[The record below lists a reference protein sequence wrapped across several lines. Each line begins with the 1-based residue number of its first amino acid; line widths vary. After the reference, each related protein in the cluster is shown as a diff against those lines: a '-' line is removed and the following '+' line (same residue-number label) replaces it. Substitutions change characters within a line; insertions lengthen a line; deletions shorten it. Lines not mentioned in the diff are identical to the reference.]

1 MSSKKTKSTLP
12 IVLHTVNVALKSI
25 CKSIVKSCADSLP
38 QVLTKSQPLKLKKK
52 NRAPSP
58 FKRIVAIIANATQ
71 SFPPK
76 TLFARALLI
85 IVIPLIAVQIT
96 AAYAFFNRHWNIIA
110 QNMASSIAAE
120 VNLAIEMMREKPEA
134 LPSIVA
140 NYKRNLGLTVSLFRG
155 QIIDT
160 EASNARSSSFF
171 TKHLGAMLEE
181 KVKRPFVIDS
191 NPFDNQVVVQLQLA
205 QGVLQTVIPRDRL
218 FSSTTYIFVM
228 WMVGSSILLFSI
240 AALFMRNQ
248 VKPLRHLER
257 VAERFGKGQDTTER
271 VDIRGAREVRNAIQ
285 AFNRMR
291 RRIFRQMRQRTDM
304 LSCVSHDLRTPLTR
318 IKLQLALARDPRVQ
332 DIEDDLKEME
342 AMIDGYLAF
351 ARSEGTEKV
360 ASVDLSLL
368 VDALV
373 QGYQRA
379 GNALYCHIEG
389 NFIIAA
395 RKNALRRCLDN
406 LLANAHRY
414 GKNVSIIVGKRRE
427 NIEILIDDDGP
438 GIPEPYRK
446 EVFKP
451 FFRLES
457 SRNQETGGS
466 GLGLSIARDIAR
478 IHGGELTLDD
488 SPQGGLRANLQIPL

>member
-1 MSSKKTKSTLP
+1 MARRKIPSTLQ
-12 IVLHTVNVALKSI
+12 IALRTTSVALKSMVRTAS
-25 CKSIVKSCADSLP
+25 K
-38 QVLTKSQPLKLKKK
+38 
-52 NRAPSP
+52 RARKPFSHKRARRLSTPSR
-58 FKRIVAIIANATQ
+58 FGRISAILSNAVRAF
-71 SFPPK
+71 SPK

-110 QNMASSIAAE
+110 QNMASAIAAE
-120 VNLAIEMMREKPEA
+120 VNLAIEMMRGDPEA
-134 LPSIVA
+134 LPEIA
-140 NYKRNLGLTVSLFRG
+140 MHYEKHLGLSVSIFRAKT
-155 QIIDT
+155 IDT
-160 EASNARSSSFF
+160 TVEREQDLSFF
-171 TKHLGAMLEE
+171 TRHLEAALTE
-181 KVKRPFVIDS
+181 KVKRPFVIDTES
-191 NPFDNQVVVQLQLA
+191 FSDQVVVQLQLA

-228 WMVGSSILLFSI
+228 WMVGSSVLLFSI

-248 VKPLRHLER
+248 VSPLRHLER

-318 IKLQLALARDPRVQ
+318 IRLQIAMSHDPYVRG
-332 DIEDDLKEME
+332 IETDLKEME
-342 AMIDGYLAF
+342 AMIEGYLAF
-351 ARSEGTEKV
+351 ARSEGTERV
-360 ASVDLSLL
+360 ASVNLSEMT
-368 VDALV
+368 DALV
-373 QGYQRA
+373 KGYQRA
-379 GNALYCHIEG
+379 GSTLYCHIEG
-389 NFIIAA
+389 QFVITG

-406 LLANAHRY
+406 LLSNAHRY
-414 GKNVSIIVGKRRE
+414 GKNVSIVVGRRHS
-427 NIEILIDDDGP
+427 NIEVLIDDDGP

-446 EVFKP
+446 EVFRP
-451 FFRLES
+451 FYRLES

-478 IHGGELTLDD
+478 IHGGELTLDS